1 MICASGVRHHPL
13 HGFSF
18 RAIIAHMKQK
28 VADYSFK
35 YKKKRQNKF
44 NYAATLVVCAFL
56 FVSAFLNF
64 VLFSVFVKTTSMETD
79 LSKDGIVFVC
89 PFLRNPARGQVVYL
103 SRMDG
108 EKLAL
113 HEAFLNEVVEF
124 FTLQKVSP
132 FGRNSRMTGKS
143 SIRRVVALPGDS
155 YYMKDFVLYVKPS
168 GQTHFLT
175 EFELSPKPYNISI
188 YSVPA
193 EWDGMGCSGQMQE
206 NTLGKDEYL
215 VLADNRIEGVDSR
228 VYGKIQGSRIK
239 GRVVMQFFPFTK
251 IKFF

>member
-1 MICASGVRHHPL
+1 M
-13 HGFSF
+13 HGCPF
-18 RAIIAHMKQK
+18 RAIITRMKQK

-44 NYAATLVVCAFL
+44 NNAATLVVCAFL

-132 FGRNSRMTGKS
+132 FGRSSRMTGKS

-168 GQTHFLT
+168 GQSHFLT
-175 EFELSPKPYNISI
+175 EFELSSKPYNISI

-193 EWDGMGCSGQMQE
+193 EWDGMGCSGEME
-206 NTLGKDEYL
+206 ETTLGKDEYF